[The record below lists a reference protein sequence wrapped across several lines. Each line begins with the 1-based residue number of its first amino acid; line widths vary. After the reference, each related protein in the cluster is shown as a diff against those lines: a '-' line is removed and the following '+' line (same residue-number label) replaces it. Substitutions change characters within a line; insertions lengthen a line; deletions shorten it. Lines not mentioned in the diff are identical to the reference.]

1 MGIVSVN
8 ISCLILQIV
17 SGIAA
22 GNLLAGGLKSLH
34 LGVLGNSLA
43 GALGGG
49 IGGQLFL
56 RVTGVEAD
64 FHTSDAQIFLTSVF
78 GAASGGVL
86 VTFVLG
92 MIKRLLSRTP

>member
-1 MGIVSVN
+1 MN

-22 GNLLAGGLKSLH
+22 GNLLAAGLKTLH
-34 LGVLGNSLA
+34 LGLPGNSLA

-49 IGGQLFL
+49 LGGQLFL

-64 FHTSDAQIFLTSVF
+64 FHSSDAQIFLSSVF
-78 GAASGGVL
+78 GAASGGVI
-86 VTFVLG
+86 VTFVAG
-92 MIKRLLSRTP
+92 MIKRLLSRGP

>member
-1 MGIVSVN
+1 MN

-22 GNLLAGGLKSLH
+22 SNLMAGAVKTCH
-34 LGVLGNSLA
+34 LGTFGNSLA
-43 GALGGG
+43 GALGGA

-56 RVTGVEAD
+56 RLTGVESN
-64 FHTSDAQIFLTSVF
+64 FHSSDAQIFLTSVF

-86 VTFVLG
+86 VSVIVGT
-92 MIKRLLSRTP
+92 IKRLLSRSS

>member
-1 MGIVSVN
+1 MN

-56 RVTGVEAD
+56 RVTGVETN
-64 FHTSDAQIFLTSVF
+64 FHSSDAQIFLTSVF

-86 VTFVLG
+86 VTFGVG